1 MKVDEK
7 KITTT
12 CLPQGSPT
20 SQWVLEMLPR
30 FSWGWFACLLRTGRP
45 SRFWKESNQKHW
57 NAFGPFFPFNWN
69 TIGPFFPFVKNDT
82 GPFSPFIRNAIHFL
96 PNIEDHSFTCCCFTQ
111 IQPSFLVNRPR
122 VFWEWDKVVVKM
134 SNIGS
139 LWVIRY
145 AWQLLSNEN
154 FDTDISW
161 KQLVDH
167 CEQVIRSS
175 MGVQRG
181 GLGPTARRSHGGGG
195 LVGGGGRPIGLESS
209 NCPEAASPAC
219 VLNIINLLKWSTT
232 DKGEQHIFDKRLH
245 VDSFGGRLPRLLG
258 LGGAVRPRAD

>member
-1 MKVDEK
+1 MRKRLQRPAFLRAVQPLNEFSKCCLASLEVDLLVCCVPGGHLDSGK
-7 KITTT
+7 RAIKST
-12 CLPQGSPT
+12 
-20 SQWVLEMLPR
+20 EMHLV
-30 FSWGWFACLLRTGRP
+30 
-45 SRFWKESNQKHW
+45 
-57 NAFGPFFPFNWN
+57 PFFHL
-69 TIGPFFPFVKNDT
+69 TEISLV
-82 GPFSPFIRNAIHFL
+82 PFSHLSKMTLVPFSRLSEMPSIHFL

-161 KQLVDH
+161 KQLVDQ

-195 LVGGGGRPIGLESS
+195 WVGGGGRPIGLESS

-219 VLNIINLLKWSTT
+219 VLNIINLLEWSTT
-232 DKGEQHIFDKRLH
+232 DKGEQHIFRQKIASWLFWGT
-245 VDSFGGRLPRLLG
+245 ST
-258 LGGAVRPRAD
+258 